1 MNVATGVRRF
11 IRPKFLVP
19 GGLIAVALAVFVIIW
34 FQPQKLFFDQSVDE
48 KAPPAASKP
57 TEAVPEQPAQPQQ
70 AVSLSG
76 SFRSLAHPTS
86 GQAILEKA
94 GDGNHFVRFENFQ
107 TENGPDVRIYLSTA
121 PGSASGNDLI
131 KEFID
136 LGTLKGNVGSQNYQ
150 IPSGTDVTKYKSV
163 VVWCRRFKVGFGVA
177 PLEA

>member
-1 MNVATGVRRF
+1 MSIASAAKRWV
-11 IRPKFLVP
+11 RPKFLIP
-19 GGLIAVALAVFVIIW
+19 AGIAAIALGVFVVIW
-34 FQPQKLFFDQSVDE
+34 FQPQKLFIDQTVDE
-48 KAPPAASKP
+48 RAPPAAPKQ
-57 TEAVPEQPAQPQQ
+57 TEAAPEQPAPQQ
-70 AVSLSG
+70 EAISLSG

-121 PGSASGNDLI
+121 QGSASGNDLI

-136 LGTLKGNVGSQNYQ
+136 LGAMKGNVGSQNYQ
-150 IPSGTDVTKYKSV
+150 VPSGTDIAKYRSV

-177 PLEA
+177 PLE